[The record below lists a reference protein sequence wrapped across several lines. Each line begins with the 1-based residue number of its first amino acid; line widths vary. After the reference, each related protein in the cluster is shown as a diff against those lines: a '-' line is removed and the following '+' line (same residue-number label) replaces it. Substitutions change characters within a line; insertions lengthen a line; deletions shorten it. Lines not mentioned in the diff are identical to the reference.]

1 MLGMII
7 LIGLVARNAI
17 LVVDFVNQ
25 MRNRGIAVKEAL
37 LDATAIR
44 FRPILMTTLS
54 TVVGMLPIA
63 IAQGP
68 GAEWKNGLGW
78 VLIGGLVSSMFL
90 SLIVIPLVYYV
101 FYRVQEKTKSLRR
114 R

>member
-1 MLGMII
+1 MVGVII

-17 LVVDFVNQ
+17 LVVDFANQ
-25 MRNRGIAVKEAL
+25 QRAKGMEVKEAL
-37 LDATAIR
+37 LEATAQR

-54 TVVGMLPIA
+54 TIVGMLPIA
-63 IAQGP
+63 IAQGA

-78 VLIGGLVSSMFL
+78 VLIGGLVCSMFL

-101 FYRVQEKTKSLRR
+101 FYRIQVKLGLNKSR
-114 R
+114 